1 MMFMTTSSAFA
12 KIIGEV
18 NYRLNSSNTATVVST
33 TSKYPVSI
41 VIPEKVKGVDGVEYT
56 VVGLEDKCFYDCFN
70 LTSITLPSTITTMG
84 FSCFEDCKK
93 LTSITL
99 PSSLTTLGDRCF
111 YGCSGL
117 TSIEIP
123 ANVTSIGFLCFSSCT
138 ELTSITIPPSV
149 TSIGES
155 CFSGCKSLTS
165 ITIPPSV
172 TSIGESC
179 FMLCTN
185 LKSISLPSSINSL
198 EFALFSSCSSL
209 TSITIPIS
217 VTSIKRS
224 CFSECTSLASIII
237 PSSVTSLG
245 VTCFKDCKALK
256 SVFFKGKVPI
266 SIKSASI
273 PTESIIYVPKDYFQD
288 YKDALG
294 SNYQIYIWNTE
305 ETGADDNPAAQCE
318 TPIVSYE
325 SGNLKFTC
333 ETSGV
338 KYYYTISDYDIA
350 TNKLS
355 EDGNVSL
362 SAAYNILVYATA
374 DGYRDSKIAK
384 ATLYWLEGN
393 QDNPSNINLSKTR
406 GIIASAHDGIV
417 SISGLNNGEE
427 VKFYSDDGK
436 YLGTTVAV
444 NGAASYAVSE
454 SMVIAKVGN
463 NSIKI
468 AMQ

>member
-12 KIIGEV
+12 KIISEV
-18 NYRLNSSNTATVVST
+18 NYRLNSSKTATVVST

-41 VIPEKVKGVDGVEYT
+41 VIPEKVKGDDGVEYT

-138 ELTSITIPPSV
+138 E
-149 TSIGES
+149 
-155 CFSGCKSLTS
+155 LTS

-384 ATLYWLEGN
+384 ATLYWLDGN

-417 SISGLNNGEE
+417 SISGLNIGEE
-427 VKFYSDDGK
+427 VKFYSADGK

>member
-1 MMFMTTSSAFA
+1 MTTSSTFA
-12 KIIGEV
+12 KIIDEV
-18 NYRLNSSNTATVVST
+18 NYRLNSSKTATVVSST
-33 TSKYPVSI
+33 NKYPVNI
-41 VIPEKVKGVDGVEYT
+41 VIPEKVKGDDGVEYT

-84 FSCFEDCKK
+84 ISCFEDCKK

-99 PSSLTTLGDRCF
+99 PSSLTTIGNRCF

-123 ANVTSIGFLCFSSCT
+123 SNVASLGDYCFDNCTGLTSIIIPPSVQTIGKYSFCGCSC
-138 ELTSITIPPSV
+138 LTSITVPASV
-149 TSIGES
+149 TSIGEW
-155 CFSGCKSLTS
+155 CFAFCSNLTS
-165 ITIPPSV
+165 IT
-172 TSIGESC
+172 
-179 FMLCTN
+179 
-185 LKSISLPSSINSL
+185 LPSSINSL
-198 EFALFSSCSSL
+198 GYAWFSKCSNL

-217 VTSIKRS
+217 VTSIES
-224 CFSECTSLASIII
+224 NCFSECTSLTSIVI
-237 PSSVTSLG
+237 PSSVNYIGSKS
-245 VTCFKDCKALK
+245 FKDCKALK
-256 SVFFKGKVPI
+256 SVFFKGKVPNNI
-266 SIKSASI
+266 SNASI
-273 PTESIIYVPKDYFQD
+273 STESVIYVPKDNFQD

-294 SNYQIYIWNTE
+294 SNYQIFIWNTE
-305 ETGADDNPAAQCE
+305 ELGDGDNPAAQCE

-350 TNKLS
+350 TNALS
-355 EDGNVSL
+355 EDGIVSL

-374 DGYRDSKIAK
+374 DGYRDSKITK
-384 ATLYWLEGN
+384 ATLYWVDDN

-406 GIIASAHDGIV
+406 GIVASAHNGIV
-417 SISGLNNGEE
+417 SLSGLNNGEE
-427 VKFYSDDGK
+427 VKFYSFDGK
-436 YLGTTVAV
+436 YLGATVAV
-444 NGAASYAVSE
+444 NGYASYAVSE

>member
-1 MMFMTTSSAFA
+1 
-12 KIIGEV
+12 
-18 NYRLNSSNTATVVST
+18 
-33 TSKYPVSI
+33 
-41 VIPEKVKGVDGVEYT
+41 
-56 VVGLEDKCFYDCFN
+56 
-70 LTSITLPSTITTMG
+70 
-84 FSCFEDCKK
+84 
-93 LTSITL
+93 
-99 PSSLTTLGDRCF
+99 
-111 YGCSGL
+111 
-117 TSIEIP
+117 
-123 ANVTSIGFLCFSSCT
+123 
-138 ELTSITIPPSV
+138 
-149 TSIGES
+149 
-155 CFSGCKSLTS
+155 
-165 ITIPPSV
+165 
-172 TSIGESC
+172 
-179 FMLCTN
+179 MLF
-185 LKSISLPSSINSL
+185 LKS
-198 EFALFSSCSSL
+198 
-209 TSITIPIS
+209 
-217 VTSIKRS
+217 
-224 CFSECTSLASIII
+224 
-237 PSSVTSLG
+237 
-245 VTCFKDCKALK
+245 KDCKALK

-305 ETGADDNPAAQCE
+305 ETGVDDNPAAQCE

-350 TNKLS
+350 TNALS

-362 SAAYNILVYATA
+362 SAVYNILVYAKA

-427 VKFYSDDGK
+427 VKFYSADGK
-436 YLGTTVAV
+436 YLGTTVAM

-454 SMVIAKVGN
+454 SMVIAKIGN

>member
-18 NYRLNSSNTATVVST
+18 NYRLNSSKTATVVST

-41 VIPEKVKGVDGVEYT
+41 VIPEKVKGDDGVEYT

-123 ANVTSIGFLCFSSCT
+123 ANVTSIGFLCFY
-138 ELTSITIPPSV
+138 
-149 TSIGES
+149 
-155 CFSGCKSLTS
+155 
-165 ITIPPSV
+165 
-172 TSIGESC
+172 
-179 FMLCTN
+179 N
-185 LKSISLPSSINSL
+185 
-198 EFALFSSCSSL
+198 
-209 TSITIPIS
+209 
-217 VTSIKRS
+217 
-224 CFSECTSLASIII
+224 
-237 PSSVTSLG
+237 
-245 VTCFKDCKALK
+245 CKALK

-427 VKFYSDDGK
+427 VKFYSADGK